1 MSKIKFFIGPMSK
14 NVVDSAIEFATETG
28 NLIGL
33 IPSRRQ
39 VAMGGG
45 YVNNWTTSEFADY
58 AQSLFLTRDHG
69 GPNQGLSEDDGY
81 DSLKVDC
88 GALNMIHIDPWK
100 AFPRFDD
107 GLLWT
112 LNMIRY
118 CYKLNPEMLYEIG
131 TEQSIRKFTSQ
142 EVYLLIKSL
151 KRGLTSEQFE
161 QIKYCVIQS
170 GTSLKENH
178 NTGVYDKQRLLRMVQ
193 VTRDYGLLSKEHNG
207 DYLPEELIKEKFD
220 LGLDSINIAPE
231 FGQLETKT
239 YLKKIKDSH
248 GFLFEDFWRI
258 CYESGRWK
266 KWVNSSFDPTTQ
278 KEELVNICGHYV
290 LSQPNFLEQIKS
302 QLDNVDRLVRK
313 SVKSKLES
321 LYGC

>member
-1 MSKIKFFIGPMSK
+1 
-14 NVVDSAIEFATETG
+14 
-28 NLIGL
+28 
-33 IPSRRQ
+33 
-39 VAMGGG
+39 
-45 YVNNWTTSEFADY
+45 
-58 AQSLFLTRDHG
+58 
-69 GPNQGLSEDDGY
+69 
-81 DSLKVDC
+81 
-88 GALNMIHIDPWK
+88 
-100 AFPRFDD
+100 
-107 GLLWT
+107 
-112 LNMIRY
+112 
-118 CYKLNPEMLYEIG
+118 MLYEIG

-193 VTRDYGLLSKEHNG
+193 ITQDHGLLSKEHNG
-207 DYLPEELIKEKFD
+207 DYLHEELIKEKFD

-239 YLKKIKDSH
+239 YLKKIKESNQ
-248 GFLFEDFWRI
+248 FLFESFWQI

-266 KWVNSSFDPTTQ
+266 KWVNGSFDPLSQ

-302 QLDNVDRLVRK
+302 QLDNIDHLVRK
-313 SVKSKLES
+313 AVKNKLES